1 MSRILLLFFGLCLG
15 QAAADER
22 PAAEAALRQ
31 AAAKLDEANR
41 QLNLSAANHQAEAA
55 ELRRQIEA
63 LGDGLRD
70 TETRLDAARDHSL
83 DLNNDKARLEASLA
97 AASAPVLALDRELK
111 RQGAAGPAEAFF
123 SQRLAA
129 LQQAGFCQRRKGSCF
144 STRDGHRL
152 DGGIIDIGGAASLFL
167 SREGQHG
174 GWLQDGALLEFAPAE
189 LAELV
194 HLNQTG
200 TGRISAGRGLPPAAR
215 LPEAAKPA
223 TKKPVPKAVAV
234 APVVKHGPL
243 QEILSGGWVMMPLLA
258 LGFLCFLGVVAKCF
272 DLLRQR
278 GIGDGPLLALEAQ
291 LAAGDIAAAEATAAA
306 ARGPAA
312 VLMRC
317 IIDKRRAT
325 PERMEEILHEELLGQ
340 MPRLDRGLPL
350 IAIGAAA
357 APLLGLL
364 GTVSGI
370 ISTFRSLGLDQAQSH
385 AFAAGIAEALVTTK
399 FGLIVAIFCLLSHA
413 LLNRR
418 VRTLSAALE
427 KSTLAYLNAAAMRRG
442 DAHDRT

>member
-1 MSRILLLFFGLCLG
+1 MT
-15 QAAADER
+15 
-22 PAAEAALRQ
+22 
-31 AAAKLDEANR
+31 
-41 QLNLSAANHQAEAA
+41 
-55 ELRRQIEA
+55 
-63 LGDGLRD
+63 GD
-70 TETRLDAARDHSL
+70 
-83 DLNNDKARLEASLA
+83 A
-97 AASAPVLALDRELK
+97 AASASVLALDRELK
-111 RQGAAGPAEAFF
+111 RQGAAGPAETFF

-129 LQQAGFCQRRKGSCF
+129 LQQAGFCLRRKGSCF

-152 DGGIIDIGGAASLFL
+152 DGDILDLGGAAALFL
-167 SREGQHG
+167 SRDGQHG
-174 GWLQDGALLEFAPAE
+174 GWLQDGALLEFAPVE

-200 TGRISAGRGLPPAAR
+200 SGRISVGRGQPPAAR
-215 LPEAAKPA
+215 LPEARPVA
-223 TKKPVPKAVAV
+223 KKPVPKAVVA
-234 APVVKHGPL
+234 APVDQHGPL

-291 LAAGDIAAAEATAAA
+291 LAAGDLAAAEATAAA
-306 ARGPAA
+306 AWGPAA

-317 IIDKRRAT
+317 IIDKRQAT

-357 APLLGLL
+357 APLLGR
-364 GTVSGI
+364 VSGI

>member
-15 QAAADER
+15 LAAADER

-41 QLNLSAANHQAEAA
+41 QFNLSAANYQAEAA
-55 ELRRQIEA
+55 ELRRQLEA

-70 TETRLDAARDHSL
+70 AETRLDAARDHSL
-83 DLNNDKARLEASLA
+83 DLDSDKARLEASLA

-129 LQQAGFCQRRKGSCF
+129 LQQAGFCLRRKGSCF

-152 DGGIIDIGGAASLFL
+152 DGDILDLGAAASLFL
-167 SREGQHG
+167 SRDGQHG
-174 GWLQDGALLEFAPAE
+174 GWLQDGALLEFAPVE

-194 HLNQTG
+194 HLFQAG
-200 TGRISAGRGLPPAAR
+200 SGRISVGRGQPPAAR
-215 LPEAAKPA
+215 LPEAKPVA
-223 TKKPVPKAVAV
+223 KKPGPKAVAA
-234 APVVKHGPL
+234 APVVQHGPL

-291 LAAGDIAAAEATAAA
+291 LAAGDLAAAEATAAA
-306 ARGPAA
+306 AAGPAA